1 MIFIIIL
8 QSYENISIY
17 ANNID
22 VQGFFIDE
30 RASRRRAARQPM
42 NYEKH
47 EEGGTGGDGEPPE
60 KTTPPRGRP
69 RAGVN
74 GGSAPDAA
82 RVIRIMVRVDFYSFG
97 TIVKITR
104 QQGWWVGMR
113 L

>member
-30 RASRRRAARQPM
+30 RASRLRAERQPM

-47 EEGGTGGDGEPPE
+47 EEGGTGGDGKPPE

-82 RVIRIMVRVDFYSFG
+82 RVIRIMTRVDFYCFG

-104 QQGWWVGMR
+104 QQGWRAGMR